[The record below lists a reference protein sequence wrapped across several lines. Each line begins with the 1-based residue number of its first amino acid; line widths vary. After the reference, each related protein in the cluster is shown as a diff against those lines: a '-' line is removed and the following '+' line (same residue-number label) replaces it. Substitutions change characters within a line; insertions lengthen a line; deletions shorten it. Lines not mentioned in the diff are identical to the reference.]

1 MLIFFT
7 KSQLALFDSP
17 IHVGAHV
24 RKDGTVVK
32 PHIRIQKVAVKQRSL
47 FNEPT
52 AAEAP
57 AKRPRGKLQSFMAR
71 HGGPEGLA
79 STIRGFNEQQQR
91 ALLEQMAKVGEVDV
105 AHVRKLLGLDEGD
118 GYAAPAAQAERDPL
132 ATGIEPQKGGA
143 VLVLGDPEKLVEFGV
158 AHLDLGLVKF
168 RRAENGIVLPKSKAE
183 MAEFFPSEREKLS
196 SGAYIN
202 HYPNGHASLSH
213 GKEVTGIARS
223 VDDLKEILAADW
235 GPEKFQAVFGERASD
250 ESTQAYAE
258 TQAEIARRKKDA
270 EEKAKKD
277 AADAE
282 QAKIDAKAKADA
294 DKAAQ
299 DKASA
304 EAEAKRKAEIEA
316 TLHQGHALGNDRYQA
331 FLDTLE
337 DPSSIGYSHGAY
349 MGFINRMS
357 SQFEAKHGPI
367 NTDEQ
372 QNQFTQ
378 FVREYAEAHLS
389 DRVKAERGAQ
399 AADEGPKEGDRNAEG
414 LIFRDGRWHREDEQ
428 ATASALSMPDFQEG
442 KNTTGVKDYY
452 EKVAQQAIDMA
463 AAGDVAG
470 LEAMKAKGLKPSAK
484 TGKVSNTWAGKTAN
498 SKLMLDLHARA
509 LAMAGGKADDAS
521 KPASEIDAS
530 TKPVDAAPARD
541 PIAARAAQAA
551 KLRAGGE
558 KLLEDSEAE
567 YGRDRNTNTARRAR
581 MAASAEAAA
590 AEQIRIA
597 KTMINLAD
605 AMDAGELVHLNG
617 LNTKAAVQTIDGEVK
632 RAIMET
638 DRKLSYADQQRN
650 RGRDVTDEDI
660 GNAKFPAPKWGSGG
674 TSLSEVLDAVKGK
687 RGSKEFVAKYR
698 YSSGPTPDM
707 AVALRKL
714 VDADKVKRLLGWWN
728 IERLADMNRLQ
739 KLGITNTEQ
748 LQAAMREYV
757 QYRGGLKVAD
767 PVKVAERALV
777 GQKVGID
784 FFPTPKTLAASMAE
798 AAGIKAGMR
807 VLEPSAG
814 NGHLADA
821 AKAAGAD
828 VDTVEISDTLRNILQ
843 AKGHNLAGR
852 DFETFEPAVKYDAVL
867 MNPPFSNRQDAAHI
881 MRAWDMVKPGG
892 KLVAIAGEGV
902 FFGSDAKAKVFRDWL
917 AEHGAEVEPLPAG
930 TFMGADLPAQ
940 TGTNARLI
948 KITKMVEQQAAP
960 IEDGPREGD
969 VNAKGLVFRNG
980 RWHREGDLG
989 AEASPA
995 KRPLTP
1001 DAEAVNLARK
1011 VMGSKFD
1018 ADHKDYNEVIR
1029 LARENGIPHER
1040 LFFGADSASARSV
1053 VDHVSDENL
1062 SRASAEKIQKKI
1074 DTLRGK
1080 VDASLARTVENFDPT
1095 AIGGSGAAGRQRDRA
1110 RASESR
1116 NIISNLVDRLQ
1127 AELDRRAELQPTET
1141 DLAEDREDLATE
1153 MMRNP
1158 HSDKAKALLAAAAE
1172 KHAKADTPTEGDE
1185 NDPSSPN
1192 YRFADTGY
1200 IAGARKEEAASLV
1213 IQRAK
1218 RDGAQVLVQSIDWEG
1233 LEQNPREAKELI
1245 TKSNL
1250 FGQVPWDH
1258 LREQG
1263 MEPAAGFLVDRVY
1276 AAVGQEPGED
1286 NAQARRDYTLGL
1298 QTLRTRLESCK
1309 TPQQVLDTLDELRT
1323 EYDGKVLNAEESA
1336 AYQRAQEALD
1346 PLYKRMREVS
1356 RESDKARDAYYASIQ
1371 EYRDL
1376 TSQQDKRIRRGWK
1389 PDPEIAKRIEEL
1401 RPAADGAQKDW
1412 VDGQQRRHEEEK
1424 GLREQMTAIHRLTE
1438 RINLT
1443 AYARNKIDNPLHRAW
1458 NIMGERFVNVLR
1470 YRSYKGSEAF
1480 QKHVTA
1486 AKNGMITD
1494 WSWADKGGETKTP
1507 RVKKESARF
1516 QMKVAERYE
1525 RKGGRSV
1532 DVNSTMALKAHF
1544 GLRDVQSG
1552 NWVLQDPVAAKF
1564 HVEHCAEAFA
1574 DLADLL
1580 GVPDELVSFKG
1591 RLAMSFGARGKGN
1604 AGFGGAAAAHYD
1616 DVHRVI
1622 NLTKMSGGGALAHE
1636 WFHAIDNLV
1645 KEAEGAGASGSDD
1658 YVTERP
1664 TLLPPGPLRDAF
1676 VGLREAMMTGEHQ
1689 ATNTF
1694 QYTAQDYR
1702 LAKHNLERQYLG
1714 GVALSIKNA
1723 KDVGEALQ
1731 RIAEY
1736 YEPRM
1741 GARGAKKQRSTWE
1754 SIAIA
1759 WHGGNP
1765 DGGEL
1770 KAKSGPKMSS
1780 FMLEANFLDGG
1791 SKKTYY
1797 AQVKEMAA
1805 RAFQGWVEDRMGEM
1819 GRKNDYL
1826 SSFADNK
1833 YHVDPIF
1840 GIEWKPFP
1848 EGEERERINKAFDNL
1863 MAAMGASGTLAK
1875 ALAMMEA
1882 GGV

>member
-7 KSQLALFDSP
+7 KSQLALFNAP
-17 IHVGAHV
+17 VHVGAHV

-32 PHIRIQKVAVKQRSL
+32 PHVRIQKVTVKQRSL
-47 FNEPT
+47 FDEPR
-52 AAEAP
+52 AAEAS
-57 AKRPRGKLQSFMAR
+57 AKPKRTRLDIFLASYGGAAGMAKILA
-71 HGGPEGLA
+71 GLPEG
-79 STIRGFNEQQQR
+79 QQQQLI
-91 ALLEQMAKVGEVDV
+91 AKMAEVGKKTPDEMAAMLAHGAEAAPQV
-105 AHVRKLLGLDEGD
+105 AAPAEPDLFSQPAEPEAPKAEKPVKDEGD
-118 GYAAPAAQAERDPL
+118 GYAKPSL
-132 ATGIEPQKGGA
+132 A
-143 VLVLGDPEKLVEFGV
+143 
-158 AHLDLGLVKF
+158 
-168 RRAENGIVLPKSKAE
+168 
-183 MAEFFPSEREKLS
+183 
-196 SGAYIN
+196 
-202 HYPNGHASLSH
+202 
-213 GKEVTGIARS
+213 
-223 VDDLKEILAADW
+223 
-235 GPEKFQAVFGERASD
+235 
-250 ESTQAYAE
+250 
-258 TQAEIARRKKDA
+258 
-270 EEKAKKD
+270 
-277 AADAE
+277 
-282 QAKIDAKAKADA
+282 
-294 DKAAQ
+294 
-299 DKASA
+299 
-304 EAEAKRKAEIEA
+304 
-316 TLHQGHALGNDRYQA
+316 
-331 FLDTLE
+331 
-337 DPSSIGYSHGAY
+337 
-349 MGFINRMS
+349 
-357 SQFEAKHGPI
+357 
-367 NTDEQ
+367 
-372 QNQFTQ
+372 
-378 FVREYAEAHLS
+378 
-389 DRVKAERGAQ
+389 
-399 AADEGPKEGDRNAEG
+399 
-414 LIFRDGRWHREDEQ
+414 
-428 ATASALSMPDFQEG
+428 MPDFQEG

-452 EKVAQQAIDMA
+452 EKVAQQVIDMA
-463 AAGDVAG
+463 AAGDTAG
-470 LEAMKAKGLKPSAK
+470 LEAMKAKGTTPNAR

-509 LAMAGGKADDAS
+509 LAMAGGKSVEAGNES
-521 KPASEIDAS
+521 KQAPEIDTS
-530 TKPVDAAPARD
+530 EQPVAAVVATPVPAHD

-558 KLLEDSEAE
+558 KLLADSEDE

-590 AEQIRIA
+590 AEKIRIA

-617 LNTKAAVQTIDGEVK
+617 LNSKAAVQTIDGEVK

-638 DRKLSYADQQRN
+638 DRKLPYVEQERN
-650 RGRDVTDEDI
+650 RGREVADDDI
-660 GNAKFPAPKWGSGG
+660 GNARLPAPKWGTAG
-674 TSLSEVLDAVKGK
+674 TSLSEVLEAVKGK
-687 RGSKEFVAKYR
+687 RGSKDFVAQYR
-698 YSSGPTPDM
+698 YSSGPTPEM

-748 LQAAMREYV
+748 LHAAMREYV
-757 QYRGGLKVAD
+757 QYRGGLKAVD
-767 PVKVAERALV
+767 PVKAAERELV

-852 DFETFEPAVKYDAVL
+852 DFESFEPAVQYDAVL
-867 MNPPFSNRQDAAHI
+867 MNPPFSDRKDAAHI

-892 KLVAIAGEGV
+892 NLVAIAGEGV
-902 FFGSDAKAKVFRDWL
+902 FFGSDAKAKVFRNWL
-917 AEHGAEVEPLPAG
+917 AERGAEVEPLPAG

-940 TGTNARLI
+940 TGANARLI
-948 KITKMVEQQAAP
+948 KIAKPVGQQATAAP
-960 IEDGPREGD
+960 SMGKDDAARIDEMHNNPIDRYAIKRAGFTSIAEYFGNEDKNRSQYLQAKAEAHILNWLENNKANTLDDIRSGISSIAIHQDIKAAALSRLYSEGIIKKKQVGGKGPIFINTDKLHEAVVTKKDLPSGLESTATPKQDTGPKDGD
-969 VNAKGLVFRNG
+969 VNADGLVFRGG
-980 RWHREGDLG
+980 RWHREGEAG
-989 AEASPA
+989 AQAEEPVAQQPEEKQPRKKPASKSKPSDG
-995 KRPLTP
+995 LTN
-1001 DAEAVNLARK
+1001 DEISRAFAEPHL
-1011 VMGSKFD
+1011 FD
-1018 ADHKDYNEVIR
+1018 
-1029 LARENGIPHER
+1029 NG
-1040 LFFGADSASARSV
+1040 
-1053 VDHVSDENL
+1053 VDHVTPWME
-1062 SRASAEKIQKKI
+1062 EKF
-1074 DTLRGK
+1074 RGF
-1080 VDASLARTVENFDPT
+1080 VDHPGDAVEREESMETPT
-1095 AIGGSGAAGRQRDRA
+1095 G
-1110 RASESR
+1110 
-1116 NIISNLVDRLQ
+1116 DRLSVDGAREHNRVVAAFKAWQ
-1127 AELDRRAELQPTET
+1127 RQSKQPTET

-1172 KHAKADTPTEGDE
+1172 KHAKADTPTDGDE

-1200 IAGARKEEAASLV
+1200 IAGARKEEAASMV

-1218 RDGAQVLVQSIDWEG
+1218 RDGAQVMVQNIDWDG

-1276 AAVGQEPGED
+1276 AAIGQEPGED

-1323 EYDGKVLNAEESA
+1323 EYDGKVLNAEESE

-1346 PLYKRMREVS
+1346 PLYKRMRELS
-1356 RESDKARDAYYASIQ
+1356 RESDKQRDDHYASTR

-1376 TSQQDKRIRRGWK
+1376 INQQDKRVRRGWK
-1389 PDPEIAKRIEEL
+1389 PDSEIAKRIEEL
-1401 RPAADGAQKDW
+1401 RPAAEQSQQVW
-1412 VDGQQRRHEEEK
+1412 VQGQEQRRDEEK
-1424 GLREQMTAIHRLTE
+1424 AIREQMTAIHRVSE

-1494 WSWADKGGETKTP
+1494 WSWAEKGGEAKTP

-1516 QMKVAERYE
+1516 QMKVAERYD

-1532 DVNSTMALKAHF
+1532 GVGSTMALKAHF

-1580 GVPDELVSFKG
+1580 GVPDEQVSFKG

-1604 AGFGGAAAAHYD
+1604 AGFGGAAAAHYEP
-1616 DVHRVI
+1616 VHRVI
-1622 NLTKMSGGGALAHE
+1622 NMTKMSGGGALAHE

-1645 KEAEGAGASGSDD
+1645 KEAEGVGESGADD
-1658 YVTERP
+1658 FITERP

-1676 VGLREAMMTGEHQ
+1676 VGLREAMMAGEHQ

-1714 GVALSIKNA
+1714 GLGLSIKNA
-1723 KDVGEALQ
+1723 GGVGEALQ

-1741 GARGAKKQRSTWE
+1741 GAKGAKKQRATWE

-1805 RAFQGWVEDRMGEM
+1805 RAFQAWTEDRMGEM

-1826 SSFADNK
+1826 SCFADNK

-1848 EGEERERINKAFDNL
+1848 EGDERERINKAFDKL

-1875 ALAMMEA
+1875 AMALMDA
-1882 GGV
+1882 GGLSGS

>member
-7 KSQLALFDSP
+7 KSQLALFDAP
-17 IHVGAHV
+17 VHVGAHV

-32 PHIRIQKVAVKQRSL
+32 PHVRIQKVSVKQRSL
-47 FNEPT
+47 FDEPK
-52 AAEAP
+52 ASDAP
-57 AKRPRGKLQSFMAR
+57 AKPKRTKLDVFLARYGGAAGMAKILA
-71 HGGPEGLA
+71 GLPEGQQQQLIAKMAEVGKTTPEAVAAMLA
-79 STIRGFNEQQQR
+79 SGAR
-91 ALLEQMAKVGEVDV
+91 
-105 AHVRKLLGLDEGD
+105 
-118 GYAAPAAQAERDPL
+118 AAPQVAPAEPDLFSQPAEPEAPKAERPKADGKTRAVADEHQAEEGNPSL
-132 ATGIEPQKGGA
+132 ASKYRNSDGTYTIKTFRGRAASNKSNDFGAIGKGQYSS
-143 VLVLGDPEKLVEFGV
+143 P
-158 AHLDLGLVKF
+158 VK
-168 RRAENGIVLPKSKAE
+168 R
-183 MAEFFPSEREKLS
+183 
-196 SGAYIN
+196 
-202 HYPNGHASLSH
+202 
-213 GKEVTGIARS
+213 
-223 VDDLKEILAADW
+223 LA
-235 GPEKFQAVFGERASD
+235 
-250 ESTQAYAE
+250 QAYAG
-258 TQAEIARRKKDA
+258 KDGSITEHEVTLA
-270 EEKAKKD
+270 NPLIITYGDLTKLQERVVGGMVTGF
-277 AADAE
+277 
-282 QAKIDAKAKADA
+282 DA
-294 DKAAQ
+294 DMSAKW
-299 DKASA
+299 DKWMRDQGYDGAMA
-304 EAEAKRKAEIEA
+304 FDPEISTTEP
-316 TLHQGHALGNDRYQA
+316 QEVVKLG
-331 FLDTLE
+331 
-337 DPSSIGYSHGAY
+337 
-349 MGFINRMS
+349 
-357 SQFEAKHGPI
+357 
-367 NTDEQ
+367 
-372 QNQFTQ
+372 
-378 FVREYAEAHLS
+378 
-389 DRVKAERGAQ
+389 DRVAQ
-399 AADEGPKEGDRNAEG
+399 EGPKEGERNAEG
-414 LIFRDGRWHREDEQ
+414 LVFRDGRWHREDEGSGY
-428 ATASALSMPDFQEG
+428 AKPALEMPDFQEG
-442 KNTTGVKDYY
+442 KNTSGVKDYY
-452 EKVAQQAIDMA
+452 EKVAQQVIDMA

-509 LAMAGGKADDAS
+509 LAMVGGQDAPAQVEATAEDRGQVAPVE
-521 KPASEIDAS
+521 PAS
-530 TKPVDAAPARD
+530 D
-541 PIAARAAQAA
+541 PTAARAAQAA
-551 KLRAGGE
+551 KLRSGGE
-558 KLLEDSEAE
+558 KLLADSEAE

-605 AMDAGELVHLNG
+605 AMEAGDLVHLNG

-632 RAIMET
+632 RAIIET
-638 DRKLSYADQQRN
+638 DRKLSYVDQQRN

-660 GNAKFPAPKWGSGG
+660 GNAKFPAPKWGTAG
-674 TSLSEVLDAVKGK
+674 TSLSEVLEAVKGK
-687 RGSKEFVAKYR
+687 RGSKDFVAKYR
-698 YSSGPTPDM
+698 YSSGPTPEM

-757 QYRGGLKVAD
+757 QYRGGLKAAD
-767 PVKVAERALV
+767 PVKAAERALV

-828 VDTVEISDTLRNILQ
+828 VDTVEISDALRNILQ

-867 MNPPFSNRQDAAHI
+867 MNPPFSDRKDAAHI

-902 FFGSDAKAKVFRDWL
+902 FFGTDAKAKAFRDWL

-940 TGTNARLI
+940 TGANARLI
-948 KITKMVEQQAAP
+948 KITKTAPRMKNYSWDSVKLADAYTLDELEALRQEVMKEHANPRDVNGRYLENGQPTIHLYDKKGRHKLDRLSWAVYHKTKKKGEAVEPPAAQS
-960 IEDGPREGD
+960 EEGPREGD
-969 VNAKGLVFRNG
+969 VNADGLVFRNG
-980 RWHREGDLG
+980 RWHRDGERE
-989 AEASPA
+989 AVEASP
-995 KRPLTP
+995 
-1001 DAEAVNLARK
+1001 EAAV
-1011 VMGSKFD
+1011 
-1018 ADHKDYNEVIR
+1018 E
-1029 LARENGIPHER
+1029 P
-1040 LFFGADSASARSV
+1040 
-1053 VDHVSDENL
+1053 
-1062 SRASAEKIQKKI
+1062 SAEPVQ
-1074 DTLRGK
+1074 
-1080 VDASLARTVENFDPT
+1080 
-1095 AIGGSGAAGRQRDRA
+1095 
-1110 RASESR
+1110 
-1116 NIISNLVDRLQ
+1116 
-1127 AELDRRAELQPTET
+1127 QPTET

-1153 MMRNP
+1153 LTRNP
-1158 HSDKAKALLAAAAE
+1158 HSDKAKSMLAAAAE

-1200 IAGARKEEAASLV
+1200 IAGARKEEAAGMV

-1218 RDGAQVLVQSIDWEG
+1218 RDGAQVLVQNIDWDG

-1258 LREQG
+1258 LREKG

-1276 AAVGQEPGED
+1276 AAIGQEPSED

-1298 QTLRTRLESCK
+1298 QSLRTRLESCK
-1309 TPQQVLDTLDELRT
+1309 TPQQVLETLDELRT
-1323 EYDGKVLNAEESA
+1323 EYDGKVLNAEESE

-1356 RESDKARDAYYASIQ
+1356 RESDKARDDYYASVQ

-1376 TSQQDKRIRRGWK
+1376 TGQQDKRIRRGWM

-1401 RPAADGAQKDW
+1401 RPAAERAQQEW

-1424 GLREQMTAIHRLTE
+1424 GLREQVTAIHRISE

-1470 YRSYKGSEAF
+1470 YRGYKGSEAF

-1494 WSWADKGGETKTP
+1494 WSWAEKGGEAKTP

-1532 DVNSTMALKAHF
+1532 DVDSTMALKSHF

-1564 HVEHCAEAFA
+1564 HVEHCAQAFA

-1580 GVPDELVSFKG
+1580 GIPDEQVSFKG

-1636 WFHAIDNLV
+1636 WFHAIDNLI
-1645 KEAEGAGASGSDD
+1645 KEAEGAGASGVDD

-1664 TLLPPGPLRDAF
+1664 TLLPPGPLRDA
-1676 VGLREAMMTGEHQ
+1676 VVRLREAMTIGEHQ
-1689 ATNTF
+1689 VTNTF

-1714 GVALSIKNA
+1714 GVALAIKNA
-1723 KDVGEALQ
+1723 GGVGEALQ
-1731 RIAEY
+1731 KIADY

-1741 GARGAKKQRSTWE
+1741 GARGAKKQRATWE
-1754 SIAIA
+1754 RIAIA

-1791 SKKTYY
+1791 SKKVYY

-1805 RAFQGWVEDRMGEM
+1805 RAFQAWVEDRMGEM

-1826 SSFADNK
+1826 SAYADNK

-1848 EGEERERINKAFDNL
+1848 EGDERDRINSAFDNL

-1882 GGV
+1882 GGL